1 MTSND
6 DASGAPP
13 ESGGM
18 SVAEQIFPWLLRRK
32 ITVPD
37 RVPGYVNRA
46 ELLGRAL
53 PTQRR
58 LTVLNA
64 SGGFGKTTLLAEC
77 CRMLRQDGVATAWVS
92 LDEQDEPAVLDTYI
106 AFACQDAGV
115 NLLDGSNLEGA
126 GSGSE
131 SRVEVVLGQIQML
144 GRPFVIAFD
153 ELERLTNPA
162 SVSLLEFLLQR
173 GPSNLHLAIACR
185 QIPDGLN
192 VAGAVLDGR
201 AEVVATNELR
211 FSKPEVARF
220 FDLSLSRSELAA
232 EMGRSAGWPFA
243 LRVSLNRTEHRA
255 AGDTW
260 VVQDFVR
267 NWVESRLFASLASD
281 DRDFL
286 LDIGLFD
293 LIDAALLDEVLQR
306 NDSIRRLHSMRVLVG
321 LVEPVSGGANES
333 WRLHPLVREHCAR
346 QRFQE
351 TPKRF
356 RTIHRRIANA
366 LMARG
371 ETVAAMR
378 HAIEGGEPSLAGE
391 ILERSGGVRLWVRQG
406 LLQLQAA
413 NRLLSDEVIST
424 RPRLALVRCLVELMS
439 GRADKA
445 RKLFREVAANRPA
458 GHQRATG
465 ADFDCSVDQCF
476 VHGAMA
482 IYGGEQVG
490 ADSIR
495 TLTGDVSR
503 LVDSQRLDPLTRGH
517 LEYGM
522 SVVHQLKAEF
532 DISLEL
538 LAGAGQVFAHSEYMT
553 FHGHL
558 LRGQIAMARGEVQDA
573 ESHYRRGQRIARKS
587 NVLDP
592 GPMKGAEIMLQE
604 LALECGQASS
614 AGDPRTVPSAFMTS
628 GVTFS
633 AIAAASGLAIGQ
645 RLRDGRADLALTA
658 VDELLESARGTGLTA
673 LTRYLTALR
682 TSVLVSAGRVADA
695 ERGWRLQDL
704 PRDSRGCVDL
714 AGQGWREMEAISSA
728 RLHWLIARERF
739 DEGRDLAREL
749 HAVAAERRLRRTQM
763 RASALSMM
771 LEQRSGDPES
781 AVGHFQEF
789 LGLFAESPYAW
800 PLVRVRA
807 TCAAVVTKFLDRYA
821 DSPHQET
828 ARSLLAAMQRVDEV
842 RELALSERERQV
854 LRRLHNQRDKQ
865 IAAAL
870 GLTVHGVRHHLRK
883 LFAKLG
889 VARRAEAVRRA
900 RELSLI
906 ADDS

>member
-1 MTSND
+1 M
-6 DASGAPP
+6 
-13 ESGGM
+13 
-18 SVAEQIFPWLLRRK
+18 
-32 ITVPD
+32 
-37 RVPGYVNRA
+37 
-46 ELLGRAL
+46 
-53 PTQRR
+53 
-58 LTVLNA
+58 
-64 SGGFGKTTLLAEC
+64 
-77 CRMLRQDGVATAWVS
+77 
-92 LDEQDEPAVLDTYI
+92 
-106 AFACQDAGV
+106 
-115 NLLDGSNLEGA
+115 GSYA
-126 GSGSE
+126 
-131 SRVEVVLGQIQML
+131 
-144 GRPFVIAFD
+144 D
-153 ELERLTNPA
+153 W
-162 SVSLLEFLLQR
+162 
-173 GPSNLHLAIACR
+173 LHL
-185 QIPDGLN
+185 N
-192 VAGAVLDGR
+192 V
-201 AEVVATNELR
+201 
-211 FSKPEVARF
+211 
-220 FDLSLSRSELAA
+220 
-232 EMGRSAGWPFA
+232 
-243 LRVSLNRTEHRA
+243 
-255 AGDTW
+255 
-260 VVQDFVR
+260 
-267 NWVESRLFASLASD
+267 LFKFPGPL
-281 DRDFL
+281 
-286 LDIGLFD
+286 LFD
-293 LIDAALLDEVLQR
+293 WIDAALLDEVLQR

-321 LVEPVSGGANES
+321 LVEPVGGGAHES

-356 RTIHRRIANA
+356 RTIHRRIAKA

-391 ILERSGGVRLWVRQG
+391 ILERSGGVRLWVQQG

-445 RKLFREVAANRPA
+445 RKLFREVATNRPA
-458 GHQRATG
+458 SHQRATG

-592 GPMKGAEIMLQE
+592 GPMKAAEIMLQE

-614 AGDPRTVPSAFMTS
+614 AGDLRTVPRAFTTS
-628 GVTFS
+628 GVPFS

-658 VDELLESARGTGLTA
+658 VDELLESARGAGLTA
-673 LTRYLTALR
+673 LIRYLTALR

-695 ERGWRLQDL
+695 ERGWRSQDL

-771 LEQRSGDPES
+771 LEQRSGDAES

-800 PLVRVRA
+800 PLVRERA